1 VWSARSDNSEILH
14 LDGGDIA
21 ETVICC
27 AVVQELTSSDA
38 TLGDDGEALRQKV
51 LLERA
56 EQLAQIGSWQ
66 WDCGSGELWWSDNL
80 FRLMGLRP
88 GQITP
93 TTDHVVEQTHP
104 DDRDRVVRYVEQ
116 LRDEGRLPPLQYR
129 ILWPD
134 GTVRH
139 LRSTVA
145 PLDETARWS
154 RMIIGAV
161 QDVTDQCRA
170 DREIAAHL
178 AVAETLT
185 SDWHSLEQC
194 GTHLLRGLALAM
206 DCVAGALWVPR
217 RDVLVASVFWRGDSG
232 ELSEFEALTRETF
245 FPKGCDVPG
254 RAWAQRRPVSIVS
267 PCDDPSFA
275 RRASAARDRIGGV
288 IALPALAG
296 EEVLAVIEL
305 HSSEATKLTER
316 LLRTLTGIGH
326 EIGQFLAT
334 RRSDLSP
341 PLITDRESQVLVL
354 LSKGATNAEI
364 AQQLVLAQSTVSS
377 HVKHILRKLGARNRT
392 EAVARYL
399 SG

>member
-1 VWSARSDNSEILH
+1 LE
-14 LDGGDIA
+14 GGDIP

-27 AVVQELTSSDA
+27 VVVQERTSSDA
-38 TLGDDGEALRQKV
+38 TVGNDGEALRRKV

-66 WDCGSGELWWSDNL
+66 WDCVSGELWWSDNL
-80 FRLMGLRP
+80 FRLMGLTP
-88 GQITP
+88 AQVTP
-93 TTDHVVEQTHP
+93 TTEYIVARTHP
-104 DDRDRVVRYVEQ
+104 DDRDRVAQYVEQ
-116 LRDEGRLPPLQYR
+116 LKDAGRLAPLQYR

-139 LRSTVA
+139 LRCTVA
-145 PLDETARWS
+145 PVDEAGRS

-161 QDVTDQCRA
+161 QDVTEQCHA

-206 DCVAGALWVPR
+206 GCVAGALWVPR
-217 RDVLVASVFWRGDSG
+217 RDVLVASVFWRGDAG
-232 ELSEFEALTRETF
+232 ELSEFEALTRETC
-245 FPKGCDVPG
+245 FPKSCDVPG
-254 RAWAQRRPVSIVS
+254 RAWAQRRPVNVVS
-267 PCDDPSFA
+267 PSEDPSFA
-275 RRASAARDRIGGV
+275 RRAGAARDYLRGV

-334 RRSDLSP
+334 RRPDHSP
-341 PLITDRESQVLVL
+341 PLITDRESQVLAL

-377 HVKHILRKLGARNRT
+377 HVRHILRMLGARNRT

>member
-1 VWSARSDNSEILH
+1 M
-14 LDGGDIA
+14 DGGDIT
-21 ETVICC
+21 ETVVCC
-27 AVVQELTSSDA
+27 TVVQELTSWDA
-38 TLGDDGEALRQKV
+38 TLGDDGEALRRKV

-56 EQLAQIGSWQ
+56 EQLARIGSWQ
-66 WDCGSGELWWSDNL
+66 WDCVSGELRWSDNL
-80 FRLMGLRP
+80 FRLMGFRP

-93 TTDHVVEQTHP
+93 TTEYVVQQTHP
-104 DDRDRVVRYVEQ
+104 DDRDRVARYVEQ
-116 LRDEGRLPPLQYR
+116 LKDAGELPALEYR
-129 ILWPD
+129 FLWPD

-145 PLDETARWS
+145 PLDEAVGWPP
-154 RMIIGAV
+154 MIIGAV

-194 GTHLLRGLALAM
+194 GMHLLRGLALALG
-206 DCVAGALWVPR
+206 CVAGALWVPC

-232 ELSEFEALTRETF
+232 ELSEFEAQTRATC

-267 PCDDPSFA
+267 PGDDPSFA
-275 RRASAARDRIGGV
+275 RRASAARDRLGGV
-288 IALPALAG
+288 IALPAVEG
-296 EEVLAVIEL
+296 EKVLAVIEL
-305 HSSEATKLTER
+305 HSSEAINLTER

-326 EIGQFLAT
+326 EIGQFLAA

-341 PLITDRESQVLVL
+341 PLITARESEVLAL